1 METPEEWLPVL
12 TKRLDDRRPRIDLLR
27 SYTNGNAPLPE
38 MGRNVR
44 VAWERFQRK
53 ARTNFGDLIVEA
65 LAERLIP
72 NGVRVG
78 QATTDDDTA
87 RRIWRENRMD
97 VAVADTIR
105 DMLAVS
111 VGYMVVGRDPFTGR
125 PVVTSE
131 QPEFMYAAT
140 DPLRPWVA
148 RAVVKVWRDLDE
160 SADFAY
166 VWAGGKRQK
175 FTRPMFETVR
185 GKQKLI
191 TRAAGSWTA
200 VDEEPASYS
209 GNPPV
214 VVFENHSGVG
224 EFEPHTD
231 LIDRINLVILQRLV
245 TIAMQAFRQR
255 AIKGNLP
262 ETVQDASGTAKK
274 VDWAAVFSPAP
285 GALWELPEGLEIW
298 ESQESS
304 QSIQAMLNAVKDDIR
319 DLSAVSRTPLPMVAP
334 EGANQSAAGAEFS
347 KEGLVMKAKDRIARI
362 MPSLSEVM
370 TIAMRVENPD
380 FADTVTV
387 GFMDPTWVS
396 YSEKYAAAVQAKNV
410 DIPFR
415 WRAINILGFSADEV
429 DLMEVEAAAQE
440 LTLAATPAAPDA
452 EPV

>member
-1 METPEEWLPVL
+1 MALETPEDWLPVL
-12 TKRLDDRRPRIDLLR
+12 TRRLDDRRPRIDLLR

-78 QATTDDDTA
+78 QASTDDDTA
-87 RRIWRENRMD
+87 RTIWRSNRMD

-111 VGYMVVGRDPFTGR
+111 VGYMVVGRDADGR
-125 PVVTSE
+125 AVVTSE

-148 RAVVKVWRDLDE
+148 RAAVKVWRDLDE
-160 SADFAY
+160 GFDYAF
-166 VWAGGKRQK
+166 VWASGQRQK
-175 FTRPMFETVR
+175 FRRPMHDTTR
-185 GKQKLI
+185 NGRKQLL
-191 TRAAGSWTA
+191 TRASGTW
-200 VDEEPASYS
+200 EPVGDPELYS
-209 GNPPV
+209 GAPPV

-231 LIDRINLVILQRLV
+231 LIDRINLVILQRMV

-262 ETVQDASGTAKK
+262 ETVTAPDGSEKK
-274 VDWAAVFSPAP
+274 IDWAAVFSPAP
-285 GALWELPEGLEIW
+285 GALWELPEGIEIW
-298 ESQESS
+298 ESQESA
-304 QSIQAMLNAVKDDIR
+304 QSIQSMLNAVKDDIR
-319 DLSAVSRTPLPMVAP
+319 DLSAVTRTPLPMVAP
-334 EGANQSAAGAEFS
+334 EGQNQSAAGAEFS

-362 MPSLSEVM
+362 TPSLAEVM
-370 TIAMRVENPD
+370 KIALQVENSA
-380 FADTVTV
+380 FEETVTV

-396 YSEKYAAAVQAKNV
+396 YSEKYAAAVEAKSV

-415 WRAINILGFSADEV
+415 WRAINILGFTADEV
-429 DLMEVEAAAQE
+429 DQMEIDMAAQE
-440 LTLAATPAAPDA
+440 LTLAATSG

>member
-1 METPEEWLPVL
+1 MALETPEDWLPVL
-12 TKRLDDRRPRIDLLR
+12 TRRLDDRRSRIDLLR

-78 QATTDDDTA
+78 QASTDDDTA
-87 RRIWRENRMD
+87 RQIWRANRMD

-111 VGYMVVGRDPFTGR
+111 VGYMVVGRDSFGR
-125 PVVTSE
+125 AVVTSE
-131 QPEFMYAAT
+131 QPEYMYAAT

-148 RAVVKVWRDLDE
+148 RAAVKVWRDLDE
-160 SADFAY
+160 QEDYAY
-166 VWAGGKRQK
+166 VWASGARQK
-175 FTRPMFETVR
+175 FHRPMHDTTAR
-185 GKQKLI
+185 SGKKQII
-191 TRAAGSWTA
+191 TRASGGWDP
-200 VDEEPASYS
+200 VGEPEVYDGA
-209 GNPPV
+209 PPV
-214 VVFENHSGVG
+214 VVFENHSAMG

-231 LIDRINLVILQRLV
+231 LIDRINLVILQRMV

-255 AIKGNLP
+255 AIKGSLP
-262 ETVQDASGTAKK
+262 ETVTGPDGSEKK
-274 VDWAAVFSPAP
+274 VDWASVFSPAP

-298 ESQESS
+298 ESQESA
-304 QSIQAMLNAVKDDIR
+304 QSIQSMLNAVKDDIR

-334 EGANQSAAGAEFS
+334 EGQNQSAAGAEFS

-362 MPSLSEVM
+362 TPSLAEVM
-370 TIAMRVENPD
+370 TIAMRVQNPE
-380 FADTVTV
+380 FEETVTV

-396 YSEKYAAAVQAKNV
+396 YAEKYQAAVQAKAV

-415 WRAINILGFSADEV
+415 TRAITILGFTADEV
-429 DLMEVEAAAQE
+429 DQMEIDMAAQE
-440 LTLAATPAAPDA
+440 LTLAATSA